1 MLEAMCYKDFCPI
14 LSPFV
19 KFFTSI
25 EAMAPGKEGRMVET
39 ISQLVLNTLNTY
51 VKGDLFLSKDK
62 GAYVPISTGEAK
74 RQIEEIA
81 LGLRSLGCKA
91 GDKVV
96 ILAENSPSWV
106 MADFA
111 NLCLGAVTVPIYPT
125 LVPEQ
130 IRYIIDDSDASIV
143 LCSSPALWQKIESVK
158 NSLTKVDHFVL
169 FQRSAPAGTWTLDEL
184 RDKGRKWGEQN
195 PNVFSG
201 MTSAVKPD
209 DMASLIYTSGTTGIP
224 KGVMLTHGNF
234 VSNIKTLASIVSFGH
249 PDYVLS
255 FLPLSHVLERM
266 VTMAFLYKG
275 CSIAYAENV
284 DTVAENLLE
293 IRPQIMVSVPRL
305 FEKLYAKVMDN
316 VLLSSGIKQK
326 IFHWAVRVGMEYG
339 RRTIQNKKIP
349 GFLMW
354 KRKLADKL
362 VFSKILEKTGGRV
375 RFFVSGGAPLSKDI
389 AEFFHALGLVILEG
403 YGLTE
408 TAPVIAVNTFEN
420 LKFGTVGKPIPG
432 VEVKIAAD
440 GEILVKGPNVMKG
453 YYKKEAETR
462 EVFDPEGWFHTG
474 DIGFLDK
481 DGFLLITDRK
491 KDLIVTAGGKN
502 IAPQYI
508 ENTLKRNPYIANAVV
523 VGGRRKFISALIV
536 PNMEKLEAYAKL
548 KGIVYAAGRDLVA
561 HDAVKKFMFE
571 EVERSTPNLAPYEK
585 VKKIILLERDFDLEK
600 EEITPTLK
608 VRRNR
613 VEQKYR
619 DQIDALYRE

>member
-1 MLEAMCYKDFCPI
+1 MAEAICYKDFCPD
-14 LSPFV
+14 LSRFV
-19 KFFTSI
+19 KIFTSI
-25 EAMAPGKEGRMVET
+25 EAMALGKEGRVVET
-39 ISQLVLNTLNTY
+39 ISQLVLNTLKTY

-91 GDKVV
+91 RDKVV

-169 FQRSAPAGTWTLDEL
+169 FQQSAPVGVWTLDEL

-195 PNVFSG
+195 PNAFIEMASG
-201 MTSAVKPD
+201 VKPD
-209 DMASLIYTSGTTGIP
+209 DVASLIYTSGTTGIP
-224 KGVMLTHGNF
+224 KGVILTHGNF
-234 VSNIKTLASIVSFGH
+234 ISNIKTLASIISFGH
-249 PDYVLS
+249 PDYILS

-275 CSIAYAENV
+275 CSIAYAESV

-316 VLLSSGIKQK
+316 VLLGSGIKQK
-326 IFHWAVRVGMEYG
+326 IFYWAVRVGMEYG
-339 RRTIQNKKIP
+339 RRTLQNKKIP

-354 KRKLADKL
+354 KRNLAHKL
-362 VFSKILEKTGGRV
+362 VFSKVLEKTGGRV

-389 AEFFHALGLVILEG
+389 AEFFHALGLVVLEG

-408 TAPVIAVNTFEN
+408 TAPVVAANTFEN

-432 VEVKIAAD
+432 VDVKIAAD

-453 YYKKEAETR
+453 YYKQEAETR
-462 EVFDPEGWFHTG
+462 EAFDLEGWFHTG

-481 DGFLLITDRK
+481 EGFLLITDRK

-502 IAPQYI
+502 VAPQHI

-536 PNMEKLEAYAKL
+536 PNMEKLEEYAKL
-548 KGIVYAAGRDLVA
+548 KGIVYAMGRDLVA